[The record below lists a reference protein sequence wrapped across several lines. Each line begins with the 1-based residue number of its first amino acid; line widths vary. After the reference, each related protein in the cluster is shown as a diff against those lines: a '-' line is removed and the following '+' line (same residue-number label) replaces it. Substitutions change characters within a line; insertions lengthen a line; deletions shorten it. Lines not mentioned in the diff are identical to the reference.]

1 MLPGVGDKLGFFE
14 PRPLAR
20 AAWTSS
26 IQRPTAKIIGG
37 AGGRETGLN
46 VGTLASRDARRKTR
60 SVLFGSSELYRQW
73 SSGNTRGYH
82 LDEGQTPA
90 RTTLCGATCTLRRS
104 PIHRGVRLAWV
115 GWDSLACGDTQ
126 HGRGVHAL
134 RTGASPV
141 SAATQRTAIRAYG

>member
-20 AAWTSS
+20 TAWTSS
-26 IQRPTAKIIGG
+26 IQRPTANYRRSPV
-37 AGGRETGLN
+37 AGNRLEQ
-46 VGTLASRDARRKTR
+46 GTFASRDARRKTR
-60 SVLFGSSELYRQW
+60 SVLFSSSELYRQW